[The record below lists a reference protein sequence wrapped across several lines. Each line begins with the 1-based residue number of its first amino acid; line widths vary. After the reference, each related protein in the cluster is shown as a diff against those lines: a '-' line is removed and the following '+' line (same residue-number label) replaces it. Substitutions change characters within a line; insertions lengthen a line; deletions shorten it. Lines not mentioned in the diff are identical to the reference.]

1 MGRSENRA
9 IALAGDIGGT
19 KTNIGLFERGTR
31 RPLLKALGSYPS
43 GTASGLEEIIALFL
57 RKHQV
62 RISCACFGV
71 AGPMEKGRAITT
83 NLPWE
88 VSESRIRRRF
98 KWTRVRVVNDLAAT
112 AVAIPLLTGRETF
125 GLKKGKAARKQNIGL
140 VAPGTGLG
148 MALLVWSGD
157 RYVPVASEGG
167 HADFGPNSPRESDL
181 WRHLRRRFG
190 HVSIERVL
198 SGPGLCNVYG
208 WLRDSGRFKEPRWL
222 AERMNEMDPPT
233 AITEAALQK
242 ESRLAAAALETFV
255 TVLGAV
261 AGNLAL
267 TGTTRG
273 GIYLGGGIPPKILP
287 VLQSN
292 GFVNAFL
299 GKGRFRTFLEQIPVQ
314 VILNEKAA
322 LLGAASCAF
331 EDL

>member
-1 MGRSENRA
+1 
-9 IALAGDIGGT
+9 
-19 KTNIGLFERGTR
+19 
-31 RPLLKALGSYPS
+31 
-43 GTASGLEEIIALFL
+43 
-57 RKHQV
+57 
-62 RISCACFGV
+62 
-71 AGPMEKGRAITT
+71 
-83 NLPWE
+83 
-88 VSESRIRRRF
+88 
-98 KWTRVRVVNDLAAT
+98 
-112 AVAIPLLTGRETF
+112 
-125 GLKKGKAARKQNIGL
+125 
-140 VAPGTGLG
+140 
-148 MALLVWSGD
+148 
-157 RYVPVASEGG
+157 
-167 HADFGPNSPRESDL
+167 
-181 WRHLRRRFG
+181 
-190 HVSIERVL
+190 
-198 SGPGLCNVYG
+198 
-208 WLRDSGRFKEPRWL
+208 
-222 AERMNEMDPPT
+222 MDPHT